1 MAKDI
6 TGFDRQQIERQ
17 QIERQHDGNT
27 ALFAVNRNGE

>member
-1 MAKDI
+1 MGKDI
-6 TGFDRQQIERQ
+6 TGFDRQ

>member
-17 QIERQHDGNT
+17 HDGNI
-27 ALFAVNRNGE
+27 AFFAVNRNG